1 VARDSVRRFLA
12 QDGFFLAAG
21 LSFYVVIC
29 VVPFLLLLIAA
40 GGFLL
45 SDEMVIGPIL
55 RRLSES
61 LPVHQREIREI
72 LTGVVAARGV
82 SGLVGTVIL
91 LLFATQVFAATRLVL
106 NRMLGLRGRSLVHG
120 VAFDLAMIVALTVL
134 FFLTIGV
141 TATFAWLRRLAGR
154 GYAIALLF
162 EWAGVFL
169 GIGLDT
175 LLFAVVYAFVPA
187 RRMAWPSV
195 LTASVTAGVLWQ
207 VAKQLFRLYIEDIDV
222 YSAVYGSLGVTV
234 ALIMWVYYSA
244 LVFVVGAALI
254 RVLEERRSPGGSTVV

>member
-1 VARDSVRRFLA
+1 
-12 QDGFFLAAG
+12 
-21 LSFYVVIC
+21 

-45 SDEMVIGPIL
+45 SDEVVVGQVL
-55 RRLSES
+55 RRMSES

-72 LTGVVAARGV
+72 LRGVVAARRV
-82 SGLVGTVIL
+82 SGLVGTAVL

-106 NRMLGLRGRSLVHG
+106 NRMLGLRGNGLLHG
-120 VAFDLAMIVALTVL
+120 VVFDLAMVVALTAL
-134 FFLTIGV
+134 FFVTMGA

-154 GYAIALLF
+154 GHALGFVF

-187 RRMAWPSV
+187 RRLAWPSV
-195 LTASVTAGVLWQ
+195 LAASVTAGVLWQ
-207 VAKQLFRLYIEDIDV
+207 VAKQLFRLYIEGIGV

-234 ALIMWVYYSA
+234 ALIMWIYYSA
-244 LVFVVGAALI
+244 LVFVAGAALV
-254 RVLEERRSPGGSTVV
+254 RVLEERRARAA